1 MENYLKGY
9 LDVIPESERKKISD
23 VIKQNQELIVSGD
36 WSEQEFEKAIQQLVM
51 NHEQMT
57 MYTPQEDVLSSS
69 KHNQFFSGLQ
79 TDLSLLFAES
89 DLIESGLNSYHRL
102 YEGIVSDLQREIN
115 ILTQHV
121 ESLRLTNESENGVVV
136 KTMDFNTD
144 SQIEIFTAGNQYLFT
159 DRDNSVA
166 PLTIVERDVES
177 SRMILSKNSHH
188 DHIRDDAGNVTAII
202 KIDDRRGVPIK
213 HATEGL
219 YDITKTL
226 DNSNETYWGE
236 VILVDEPINTKMT
249 TVNTDGSTATIEGGG
264 AYVKFT
270 LTLQKQELCSQIMM
284 NLFTKYPIEVVS
296 IQYEEDTDTW
306 YEPKELIGH
315 LEEKQFG
322 STIRMTF
329 PSIIAKRFTFILNQK
344 NYEKNVYSIN
354 KRAFDEKDLWEKI
367 IMKEAETTL
376 DLGDGLETVAQGD
389 LDSWSGWSIYVDALQ
404 KHNTEMVAWE
414 KEMDT
419 YNKEYAEYLL
429 KLSNY

>member
-1 MENYLKGY
+1 LENYLKGY
-9 LDVIPESERKKISD
+9 LDVIPESERKKIAD
-23 VIKQNQELIVSGD
+23 IIKQNQDLITAGA

-57 MYTPQEDVLSSS
+57 MYVPQEDVLSSS

-89 DLIESGLNSYHRL
+89 DLIESGLTSYHRL
-102 YEGIVSDLQREIN
+102 YEGIISDLQREIN

-136 KTMDFNTD
+136 KTIDFNTD
-144 SQIEIFTAGNQYLFT
+144 SQIETFTEGNQYLFV
-159 DRDNSVA
+159 DRDNSITPIVV
-166 PLTIVERDVES
+166 VERDVES
-177 SRMILSKNSHH
+177 SRMILNKRSSY
-188 DHIRDDAGNVTAII
+188 DHIHDEKGSITATI

-213 HATEGL
+213 QATEGL
-219 YDITKTL
+219 YGIGKIL

-236 VILVDEPINTKMT
+236 VVLVDEPINTKMT
-249 TVNTDGSTATIEGGG
+249 TTNPDGSIATIDGGG
-264 AYVKFT
+264 VYVKFT

-284 NLFTKYPIEVVS
+284 SFFTKYPMEMIS

-306 YEPKELIGH
+306 HKPKELIGY
-315 LEEKQFG
+315 LQEKQSAG
-322 STIRMTF
+322 TIRVTF
-329 PSIIAKRFTFILNQK
+329 PSIIAKRFTFIINQK
-344 NYEKNVYSIN
+344 NYEKNVYAIN

-367 IMKEAETTL
+367 AKKEADTTL

-389 LDSWSGWSIYVDALQ
+389 LDSWSGWSIYVDALH
-404 KHNTEMVAWE
+404 KHNADVAAWE
-414 KEMDT
+414 KEMDA
-419 YNKEYAEYLL
+419 YNKEYADYLV